1 MAVKKTP
8 AVPAARKSAPEAVA
22 KLPKTSAT
30 TKRTAARPQPVSS
43 SPIESDDVL
52 PGAAGHQRPAK
63 ASPAKAS
70 AAKASPV
77 KASPAKAGAKSKKA
91 APMPAVPEAAVPAKT
106 RRRGKAAD
114 PLLTP
119 AEQADTVQV
128 ISQISAQTLLPD
140 GDNNPFRTGMR
151 RSRAPEPATLVIFG
165 ATGDLARR
173 KLLPA
178 VFGLWQDGL
187 LGSAFNIVGVGRQEM
202 TDAQFK
208 DYAIEALKTSKETD
222 APHPGSLEKFREL
235 LYYEFGDFGADDVY
249 EKVKTQLDEAEEAHG
264 GRKNALFYLSTP
276 PSLFEPISNG
286 LGRLGLQ
293 DQSEG
298 WRRII
303 IEKPFGTDLASA
315 RHLNAT
321 IHTVWDEAQVYR
333 IDHYLGKET
342 VQNLMAIRFGNAI
355 FEPLWNRAYVDHI
368 QITNAEDLGLEGR
381 AGYYEEAG
389 VVRDMLQN
397 HLMQVVALTAMEPPA
412 AFDADAIRDEK
423 VKALRAIKRIPIER
437 VSEVAVRGQYGPGTL
452 DGEHVPGYRE
462 EPNVQPGSVTP
473 TYVAVKYEI
482 DNWRWQ
488 GVPFYVR
495 SGKRL
500 PKKVTEIA
508 VVFKRPPLGLFPGG
522 LERNVLAF
530 RIQPDEGVSLKFS
543 SKTPGQENQLREVV
557 MDFRYDAF
565 GAQLESPYS
574 RLLLDAMVGDATLFP
589 REDEVD
595 QAWQI
600 VSGILEAW
608 DATSPNAVP
617 APEFPNYDA
626 GTWGPDAADK
636 LLGPDRRWRRL

>member
-1 MAVKKTP
+1 MPNKKSDGQRQAP
-8 AVPAARKSAPEAVA
+8 SPAASPA
-22 KLPKTSAT
+22 TSP
-30 TKRTAARPQPVSS
+30 R
-43 SPIESDDVL
+43 IESDTL
-52 PGAAGHQRPAK
+52 PGAAGHGEAQK
-63 ASPAKAS
+63 AVTTSRRKPVPK
-70 AAKASPV
+70 AAK
-77 KASPAKAGAKSKKA
+77 PAPQPEGLVTAQSV
-91 APMPAVPEAAVPAKT
+91 VP
-106 RRRGKAAD
+106 D
-114 PLLTP
+114 
-119 AEQADTVQV
+119 
-128 ISQISAQTLLPD
+128 D
-140 GDNNPFRTGMR
+140 GSNPFRAAMR

-165 ATGDLARR
+165 ATGDLSRR

-202 TDAQFK
+202 TDEQFR
-208 DYAIEALKTSKETD
+208 DYALEALKTSSETD
-222 APHPGSLEKFREL
+222 APQPGSLEKFREL
-235 LYYEFGDFGADDVY
+235 LYYEYGDFATDDVY
-249 EKVKTQLDEAEEAHG
+249 DRVKTQLDEAEEAHG

-286 LGRLGLQ
+286 LGRLGLPKQ
-293 DQSEG
+293 DEG

-303 IEKPFGTDLASA
+303 IEKPFGRDLASA
-315 RHLNAT
+315 RHLNDV
-321 IHTVWDEAQVYR
+321 IHAYWDESQVYR

-355 FEPLWNRAYVDHI
+355 FEPLWNRSYVDHV

-397 HLMQVVALTAMEPPA
+397 HLMQVFALTAMEPPA
-412 AFDADAIRDEK
+412 ALDADAIRDEK
-423 VKALRAIKRIPIER
+423 VKVLRAVKRIPVER
-437 VSEVAVRGQYGPGTL
+437 VPEVAVRGQYGAGVL
-452 DGEHVPGYRE
+452 DGEAVPGYRE
-462 EPNVQPGSVTP
+462 EPGVEADSSTP
-473 TYVAVKYEI
+473 TYVAVKLEV

-488 GVPFYVR
+488 GVPFYIR

-543 SKTPGQENQLREVV
+543 SKTPGQENVLREVV

-574 RLLLDAMVGDATLFP
+574 RLLLDAMLGDATLFP

-600 VSGILEAW
+600 VSGILQAW
-608 DATSPNAVP
+608 DSASPQHIKP
-617 APEFPNYDA
+617 TDFPNYQA
-626 GTWGPDAADK
+626 GTWGPDAADA
-636 LLGPDRRWRRL
+636 LMGEGRRWRRL

>member
-1 MAVKKTP
+1 M
-8 AVPAARKSAPEAVA
+8 SAP
-22 KLPKTSAT
+22 KK
-30 TKRTAARPQPVSS
+30 AASKK
-43 SPIESDDVL
+43 
-52 PGAAGHQRPAK
+52 PA
-63 ASPAKAS
+63 P
-70 AAKASPV
+70 
-77 KASPAKAGAKSKKA
+77 KKA
-91 APMPAVPEAAVPAKT
+91 APAKAAPEQPEAV
-106 RRRGKAAD
+106 KAA
-114 PLLTP
+114 PKAKAAGARGGKKAAP
-119 AEQADTVQV
+119 AADAGEVRGAVAQKRAAETVGVAQPGAKAPRKSRQRV
-128 ISQISAQTLLPD
+128 PTSAPAGDTDAPGAD
-140 GDNNPFRTGMR
+140 GQNPFRAAMR

-187 LGSAFNIVGVGRQEM
+187 LGSAFNIVGVGRQAM
-202 TDAQFK
+202 TDEEFK
-208 DYAIEALKTSKETD
+208 DFAIEALKTSKETD
-222 APHPGSLEKFREL
+222 TPQPGNLEKFREL
-235 LYYEFGDFGADDVY
+235 LYYEYGDFSGDEVY
-249 EKVKTQLDEAEEAHG
+249 DLVGKQLDEAEEAHG

-286 LGRLGLQ
+286 LGRLGLHE
-293 DQSEG
+293 QSEG
-298 WRRII
+298 WRRLV
-303 IEKPFGTDLASA
+303 IEKPFGRDLASA
-315 RHLNAT
+315 RELNAA
-321 IHTVWDEAQVYR
+321 IHSVWDESQVYR

-355 FEPLWNRAYVDHI
+355 FEPLWNRGYVDHV
-368 QITNAEDLGLEGR
+368 QITAAEDLGLEGR

-397 HLMQVVALTAMEPPA
+397 HLMQLFALTAMEAPA

-423 VKALRAIKRIPIER
+423 TKVLRAVRAIPVER
-437 VSEVAVRGQYGPGTL
+437 VPEVAVRGQYGPGVM
-452 DGEHVPGYRE
+452 DGEKVPGYRE
-462 EPNVQPGSVTP
+462 EPNVKPGSPTP
-473 TYVAVKYEI
+473 TYVAVKLEV

-488 GVPFYVR
+488 GVPFFLR

-508 VVFKRPPLGLFPGG
+508 VVFKRAPLGIFPGG

-543 SKTPGQENQLREVV
+543 SKMPGQEMVLREVV

-574 RLLLDAMVGDATLFP
+574 RLLLDAMLGDATLFP

-595 QAWQI
+595 HAWQI

-608 DATSPNAVP
+608 DAASPRHQP
-617 APEFPNYDA
+617 APEFPNYDS
-626 GTWGPDAADK
+626 GTWGPAAADE
-636 LLGPDRRWRRL
+636 LMGEGRRWRRL